1 MKKRLF
7 TALSLVALLCTSC
20 ASAPFTAISGLAAPH
35 VLAARLSSGRLLYV
49 RNGSI
54 EELTAH
60 GSQKL
65 LAANPGNW
73 TYMDPAFSPDGQ
85 QIAFVKREKNFSDI
99 GVMNADGSNQ
109 VMLTHDQSNVVQNN
123 LWAVSPTWSMDG
135 NQIAFASDRGKDE
148 ATGSIDL
155 RIWLLNLG
163 TRGLSRL
170 TTPFFQAGGD
180 ANPQFRPGHPH
191 QLVYAK
197 WRYAP
202 DGSTTYAVLMLLDVK
217 TGAEYALTSL
227 NETNFEPAWS
237 PDGKVL
243 AFVHRGTSMDTIVAA
258 AVPSSVTQNMT
269 LKWSALVSGGMNAE
283 PCFSPDGQYLAY
295 VGETGNNFALYQIGV
310 TTSPTIATRGSP
322 EQLVGAPVD
331 AASPLS
337 WAK

>member
-7 TALSLVALLCTSC
+7 AMLSVVVVLCASC
-20 ASAPFTAISGLAAPH
+20 ASAPFTAISGFAAPH

-54 EELTAH
+54 EELTTN

-109 VMLTHDQSNVVQNN
+109 ILLTHDQSNVIPDN
-123 LWAVSPTWSMDG
+123 LWAVSPTWSADG
-135 NQIAFASDRGKDE
+135 NHIAFASDRGKDE

-163 TRGLSRL
+163 TRGLVRL

-202 DGSTTYAVLMLLDVK
+202 DGATTYAVLMLLDLR
-217 TGAEYALTSL
+217 TGVEYALTPL
-227 NETNFEPAWS
+227 DGANFEPAWS

-243 AFVHRGTSMDTIVAA
+243 AFVHRGTSTDDIVAA
-258 AVPSSVTQNMT
+258 TVPDSVTQNVV
-269 LKWSALVSGGMNAE
+269 LKWSTLVSGGMNAE
-283 PCFSPDGQYLAY
+283 PCFSPNGRHLAY
-295 VGETGNNFALYQIGV
+295 VGETSNNFALYQVGITLG
-310 TTSPTIATRGSP
+310 PTITVQGSP
-322 EQLVGAPVD
+322 EQLVGTPVD
-331 AASPLS
+331 AASRLS
-337 WAK
+337 WAR